1 MKPYH
6 LFLIFTPV
14 VIIFGFSFEVL
25 DNNSTPTISKGKV
38 FKDNLLE
45 LPLTLKGEKV
55 IYHHAYS
62 LVYNEEHE
70 QAKWVA
76 YVLNKKELSGT
87 ISREDNF
94 REDPSVKS
102 GTACNS
108 DYLKCGYDRGHLAPA
123 ADMKW
128 SEKAMSESFFYSNM
142 SPQLA
147 AFNRGIWKKLEEKVR
162 DWALENDSILI
173 VTGPILTAKNC
184 SKKKTIGQN
193 VVTVPEYY
201 YKAILDFKKDKSKSI
216 AFILPNQG
224 SKLPLQNFVVSI
236 DYLEKFSEI
245 DFFYKLNDTQ
255 ENKLEATVCKSCWS
269 W

>member
-1 MKPYH
+1 MKLSH
-6 LFLIFTPV
+6 LFLIFTLA
-14 VIIFGFSFEVL
+14 VIIFGFSFVFL
-25 DNNSTPTISKGKV
+25 DNKPASSKSTVLKY
-38 FKDNLLE
+38 NLLE
-45 LPLTLKGEKV
+45 LPQTLEGEKV

-76 YVLNKKELSGT
+76 YVLTKKELSGT

-94 REDPSVKS
+94 REDSSVSS
-102 GTACNS
+102 GSACNS

-147 AFNRGIWKKLEEKVR
+147 EFNRGIWKKLEEKVR

-173 VTGPILTAKNC
+173 VTGPILTTKNC
-184 SKKKTIGQN
+184 SKKETIGKN
-193 VVTVPEYY
+193 IVTVPEYY

-216 AFILPNQG
+216 AFILPNDV
-224 SKLPLQNFVVSI
+224 SKLPLHNFVVSI
-236 DYLEKFSEI
+236 DYLEKFSDI
-245 DFFYKLNDTQ
+245 DFFYKLNDNL
-255 ENKLEATVCKSCWS
+255 ENKVEASVCKSCWS